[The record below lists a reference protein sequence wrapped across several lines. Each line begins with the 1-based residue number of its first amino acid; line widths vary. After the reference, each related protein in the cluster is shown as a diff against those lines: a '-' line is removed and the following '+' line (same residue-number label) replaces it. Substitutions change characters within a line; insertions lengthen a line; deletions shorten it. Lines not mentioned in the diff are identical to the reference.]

1 MAFDKDLYNGYKEIA
16 SSFVRN
22 MPYLY
27 KGDPLD
33 WIMGNVGMMKD
44 LMDSEDY
51 EAMMAIKDSI
61 LEYLKETF
69 KDFLTE
75 KEIDRFVE
83 MSIDKEFEN
92 ELKTRSNEKD

>member
-16 SSFVRN
+16 STFVRN

-27 KGDPLD
+27 KGDPLG
-33 WIMGNVGMMKD
+33 WIMGNVGRMKD

-61 LEYLKETF
+61 SEYLKEIF
-69 KDFLTE
+69 KDYLTE
-75 KEIDRFVE
+75 KEIDDFVKK
-83 MSIDKEFEN
+83 SIDKEFEN
-92 ELKTRSNEKD
+92 EK

>member
-22 MPYLY
+22 IPYLY
-27 KGDPLD
+27 KDDPLD

-51 EAMMAIKDSI
+51 EAMKAIKDSI
-61 LEYLKETF
+61 SEYLKETF

-92 ELKTRSNEKD
+92 ELKNEKL